1 MGSLTQSAFPRAG
14 SGSIAPSRPFAAR
27 GLLGALTGRGSSIL
41 TVALWL
47 SSCASPRADGEAQAP
62 RSPTPRPTEGV
73 VRVETVAR
81 GLEHPWALEFLPDG
95 RMLVTERPGRVRI
108 VDRSGRISEPLAGV
122 PQVQASGQGGLL
134 DVALDPGFAENRL
147 VYLSYAEPGEG
158 GAGTAVARGR
168 LGEGRLEEVRVI
180 YRQQPKVEGGNHFG
194 SRLVFTRDGK
204 LFVTQGERFAYR
216 EQAQDLSSHLG
227 KIVRIEADGSVPDD
241 NPFVGRAGVRPEI
254 WSYGHRNVQAAA
266 IHPETGQLWTVEH
279 GARGGDELNHPEAGK
294 NYGWP
299 VITYGVDYSGLRIGE
314 GTAREGLEQ
323 PVYFWDPVIA
333 PSGMLFYTGDA
344 FPGWRGSVLIGS
356 LQPGALVRLELEGGK
371 VVREERYRE
380 GGLGERIRDVQQG
393 PDGLVYVL
401 TDEGNGRVLRVLP
414 AAGR

>member
-1 MGSLTQSAFPRAG
+1 MLTTREATQRLPGRLMHHGSTML
-14 SGSIAPSRPFAAR
+14 AA
-27 GLLGALTGRGSSIL
+27 A
-41 TVALWL
+41 VWL
-47 SSCASPRADGEAQAP
+47 SSCGSPAADGQAQAP
-62 RSPTPRPTEGV
+62 RSPTPEPTKGV

-95 RMLVTERPGRVRI
+95 RMLVTERPGRLRI

-134 DVALDPGFAENRL
+134 DVALDPGFAQNRV
-147 VYLSYAEPGEG
+147 VYLSFAEPGEG

-168 LGEGRLEEVRVI
+168 LGDGRLEDVRVI

-204 LFVTQGERFAYR
+204 LFITQGERFSHR
-216 EQAQDLSSHLG
+216 EQAQDLSNHLG
-227 KIVRIEADGSVPDD
+227 KIVRINADGSVPDD
-241 NPFVGRAGVRPEI
+241 NPFVDRAGVRPEI
-254 WSYGHRNVQAAA
+254 WSFGHRNIQAAA

-299 VITYGVDYSGLRIGE
+299 VITYGVDYSGLKIGE

-344 FPGWRGSVLIGS
+344 FPGWKGCVLIGS
-356 LQPGALVRLELEGGK
+356 MQPGALVRLQLDGGK
-371 VVREERYRE
+371 VVREERYRD
-380 GGLGERIRDVQQG
+380 GALGERIRDVRQG
-393 PDGLVYVL
+393 PDGLVYVV
-401 TDEGNGRVLRVLP
+401 TDEGDGRVLRVLP
-414 AAGR
+414 AGR